1 VVRSFLGDQR
11 TLLFEYGV
19 NDNRIVCD
27 GIYGQEQD
35 YTKHTPMASWNIE
48 IVRVNVPNVME
59 VSEEKAGAQE
69 VTKPQL
75 DMSTVKSVIME
86 FVCDVVWMG

>member
-1 VVRSFLGDQR
+1 
-11 TLLFEYGV
+11 
-19 NDNRIVCD
+19 
-27 GIYGQEQD
+27 
-35 YTKHTPMASWNIE
+35 MASWNIE